1 MMAEFKI
8 RRSLENIEEYKV
20 EHVDAKI
27 IVSANESNYPMPEA
41 VAAKVAQ
48 LTANFPFNRYPPM
61 KAENLCGTI
70 ASELGFDIDNI
81 KIGNGSS
88 ELLEMACY
96 AFGGAGKKIA
106 FPYPSFG
113 MYNVFARMSDSTP
126 APYAL
131 TEDGYIDADAV
142 IGFCKA
148 EQPSLLIICN
158 PNNPTGNYNQLPVME
173 RIVASVNCPVLVDEA
188 YMEFADGR
196 DVPPTDMR
204 PLNKLWLVAGST
216 LSLVGQ
222 YSNLICLRTFS
233 KAYGLAGLR
242 CGYAA
247 GAIGLMRLLGKTLIP
262 YQVNAYSLMVAQ
274 TVYENKLLYKDRIKE
289 IKFERDKMAAE
300 LKQIGFRVWDSATNF
315 LLMRAEGALAEK
327 LAKNHYVKSGE
338 QLSALQASGKLIYR
352 YLLDNGILTADFTSH
367 PALTGCLRITV
378 GLPAENAVIMEKL
391 RQLVRS

>member
-1 MMAEFKI
+1 MAEFKI

-48 LTANFPFNRYPPM
+48 LTAGFPFNRYPPM
-61 KAENLCGTI
+61 KAENLCAAI

-131 TEDGYIDADAV
+131 AEDGYIDADAV
-142 IGFCKA
+142 IDFCKA

-158 PNNPTGNYNQLPVME
+158 PNNPTGNYNQLPVVE
-173 RIVASVNCPVLVDEA
+173 RIISNVSCPVLADEA

-274 TVYENKLLYKDRIKE
+274 AVYENKLLYKNQIKE

-315 LLMRAEGALAEK
+315 LLMRAGDALAEK
-327 LAKNHYVKSGE
+327 LAKSHYVKSGE
-338 QLSALQASGKLIYR
+338 HLAMQQASGKLIYH

-367 PALTGCLRITV
+367 PALAGCLRITV
-378 GLPAENAVIMEKL
+378 GLPAENAVIMDKL
-391 RQLVRS
+391 RQLVRC

>member
-1 MMAEFKI
+1 MADFTI
-8 RRSLENIEEYKV
+8 RRSLEGLEEYKV
-20 EHVDAKI
+20 EHVAADI
-27 IVSANESNYPMPEA
+27 IVSANESNYPLPEA
-41 VAAKVAQ
+41 VAAKVAA
-48 LTANFPFNRYPPM
+48 LTAGFPFNRYPPM

-70 ASELGFDIDNI
+70 AAELGFDIDNI

-88 ELLEMACY
+88 ELLQMACY
-96 AFGGAGKKIA
+96 AFGGAGRKIA

-113 MYNVFARMSDSTP
+113 MYNTFARMSDSTS

-131 TEDGYIDADAV
+131 TEEGYIDADAV
-142 IGFCKA
+142 IAFCRA
-148 EQPSLLIICN
+148 EQPALLIICN
-158 PNNPTGNYNQLPVME
+158 PNNPTGNYNQLPVVE
-173 RIVASVNCPVLVDEA
+173 RIIASVPCPVLVDEA

-289 IKFERDKMAAE
+289 IKQERDKMAAE
-300 LKQIGFRVWDSATNF
+300 LKAMGFKVWDSATNF
-315 LLMRAEGALAEK
+315 LLLRADGDLAAR
-327 LAKNHYVKSGE
+327 LAKAHYVKTGQ
-338 QLSALQASGKLIYR
+338 QLEAAVASGKMIYH
-352 YLLDNGILTADFTSH
+352 YLLDNGILVADFTGH
-367 PALTGCLRITV
+367 PALKGCLRITV
-378 GLPAENAVIMEKL
+378 GLPAENAVIMDKL
-391 RQLVRS
+391 RRLGSM